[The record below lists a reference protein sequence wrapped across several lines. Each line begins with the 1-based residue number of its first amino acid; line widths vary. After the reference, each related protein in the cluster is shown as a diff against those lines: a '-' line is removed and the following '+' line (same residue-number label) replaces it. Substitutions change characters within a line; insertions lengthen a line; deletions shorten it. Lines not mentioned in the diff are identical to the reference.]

1 MNSFPNIGVNE
12 EAEEDEDQE
21 MQAALKD
28 SEKTAKAERRKIRD
42 NERSAFADEISPE
55 ASSLSS

>member
-1 MNSFPNIGVNE
+1 MNSFLNIGVNE

-28 SEKTAKAERRKIRD
+28 SEKTAKTERRKIRD